1 MQEPVLLGE
10 IMSVCLS
17 LSVSYSTTNI
27 EM

>member
-17 LSVSYSTTNI
+17 LSVSYSTTDI